1 MTSRLPS
8 RLLLGLL
15 VTLPAW
21 PAWGDTGRELSVG
34 VLSVSHMSFFRNGP
48 SRLGLGV
55 AYRHPLGPGGGL
67 APWSIQVGGRA
78 ALPDAWTPLPLELF
92 VRPQLRAAL
101 GCWEPAVGLEAG
113 VSGLTDLGRRYGTLP
128 LDFYELEQ
136 RRVSPFY
143 FAFVVAPLRLRLGAF
158 RVSAL
163 ELLLGTTLSPPGA
176 VGRFQLEFLNVG
188 VSL

>member
-15 VTLPAW
+15 ATLSAW
-21 PAWGDTGRELSVG
+21 PAWGDSGREVSVG
-34 VLSVSHMSFFRNGP
+34 VLSVTHMSFFRMSP

-55 AYRHPLGPGGGL
+55 AYRHPLGPGGGMS
-67 APWSIQVGGRA
+67 PWFIQAGLRA

-101 GCWEPAVGLEAG
+101 GCWEPAVGLEVG
-113 VSGLTDLGRRYGTLP
+113 VSGLTDLGDRGGVLP
-128 LDFYELEQ
+128 MDFYDLEQ

-143 FAFVVAPLRLRLGAF
+143 LAFTAAPLRLRLGAF

-163 ELLLGTTLSPPGA
+163 ELLLGTTVSPLGA